1 MFENL
6 KISAN
11 AMILIEQMR
20 TFSNF
25 DMFPMEV
32 IYDQLYY
39 FPDADPFTVNFEMS
53 GTESTLFLSNI
64 GTPLWIMLT
73 MVILALILAL
83 LNKCRQRFTCINKL
97 YEKLNKYLNKDSY
110 MRFFMEVSFD
120 MMFLTTLNLYT
131 IEWLKGY
138 SSVQASNIISIV
150 LLTLT
155 SSVIIYL
162 VVKFFRLPKEG
173 RVEVYIDAFGAS
185 LFKGTQVDRREQKWA
200 LLMVPALFFVK
211 RIVMVL
217 ILIFAKD
224 YLWVQVGLL
233 NFMALSSMMITVWYL
248 PYDSKKANFFEA
260 FNDCTMLVITYHAWC
275 FTDFV

>member
-1 MFENL
+1 MAMFENL

-20 TFSNF
+20 KFSNF
-25 DMFPMEV
+25 DVFPMEV
-32 IYDQLYY
+32 IDEQLYY

-110 MRFFMEVSFD
+110 MRFFFIQLSLY
-120 MMFLTTLNLYT
+120 MFFLSTLNLYT

-173 RVEVYIDAFGAS
+173 RVEVYIDTFGAS
-185 LFKGTQVDRREQKWA
+185 LFEGT
-200 LLMVPALFFVK
+200 
-211 RIVMVL
+211 
-217 ILIFAKD
+217 
-224 YLWVQVGLL
+224 
-233 NFMALSSMMITVWYL
+233 
-248 PYDSKKANFFEA
+248 
-260 FNDCTMLVITYHAWC
+260 
-275 FTDFV
+275 